1 MMKDNPDI
9 QIILMDLRMPL
20 MDGLDAAKK
29 IRQFNKTV
37 KIIAVTVNALSIDK
51 KIALNSGCDD
61 YVLKPVN
68 SKTLIDTIK
77 RHLLQK

>member
-1 MMKDNPDI
+1 MMRDNPDI
-9 QIILMDLRMPL
+9 SLILMDLRMPL
-20 MDGLDAAKK
+20 MDGLNAARK

-61 YVLKPVN
+61 YILKPVN
-68 SKTLIDTIK
+68 RKNLIETIK
-77 RHLLQK
+77 KHLD